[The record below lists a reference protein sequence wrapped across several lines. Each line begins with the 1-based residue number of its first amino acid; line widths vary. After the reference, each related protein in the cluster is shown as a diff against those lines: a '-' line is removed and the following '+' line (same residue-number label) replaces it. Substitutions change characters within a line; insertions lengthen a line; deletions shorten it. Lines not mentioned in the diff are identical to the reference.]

1 MRKLLAS
8 RTNLLIVGIVAASV
22 ILLSQ
27 SFRFELSNVVNQ
39 DQATEQA
46 ENDEDE
52 AVTFIAAN
60 DAVAHIN
67 ALQLNPTMGQVQ
79 EKLQLPQCAITSPVA
94 CKDVG
99 VKFFKILFR
108 AIIASKAP

>member
-8 RTNLLIVGIVAASV
+8 RTTHLVVGIFAAAV

-27 SFRFELSNVVNQ
+27 SFHFELSNAAEKHQ
-39 DQATEQA
+39 STEQA
-46 ENDEDE
+46 EDEGN
-52 AVTFIAAN
+52 TFIAAN

-67 ALQLNPTMGQVQ
+67 AVQLNHTAGPIQ
-79 EKLQLPQCAITSPVA
+79 EKLALPRFPTRPPVF

-99 VKFFKILFR
+99 IKFFKILFR